1 MTRRRFVSKMG
12 IAVAI
17 GLGTLHM
24 GVFAQA
30 LTGLDG
36 VQAGDSTHTRDFL
49 ELPQD
54 NLTDEQKLAI
64 AADEAFTRFR
74 QTVAVSGKFMERSQG
89 VLIFPQVARAGL
101 LVGGARGDG
110 MLVVRGQQPRFYR
123 QEASSI
129 GFQLGVQRY
138 SQVYIFTQP
147 QALQEFLV
155 NPSKLNMGADATLA
169 VGYAGA
175 QDAID
180 TAQLNQ
186 PVVVFT
192 FDNSGLMAGVS
203 LSATTI
209 APKTNP

>member
-1 MTRRRFVSKMG
+1 MKRRGFCSKMG
-12 IAVAI
+12 IAAMGLCAI
-17 GLGTLHM
+17 HGGASAQVLTQQ
-24 GVFAQA
+24 GVP
-30 LTGLDG
+30 G
-36 VQAGDSTHTRDFL
+36 GDQTHTRDFL
-49 ELPQD
+49 ESPYD
-54 NLTDEQKLAI
+54 NFTDEQKLAI

-89 VLIFPQVARAGL
+89 LLIFPQISRAGV

-110 MLVVRGQQPRFYR
+110 MLVIRGQQPRFYR
-123 QEASSI
+123 QEANSI

-138 SQVYIFTQP
+138 SQIYVFTQP

-155 NPSKLNMGADATLA
+155 NPSKLNMGADATVA

-203 LSATTI
+203 LSATKI
-209 APKTNP
+209 VPKMKP